1 MANLV
6 RVDADRVELPHL
18 HRSFPL
24 TPAPDDLQA
33 GLAAFRTIQ
42 RDLSLQSLPLAHR
55 REVSGFLRSFGQLLH
70 RTLFE
75 SGAGERLAPRSP
87 LLLQLAGPWAAYPWE
102 LLHDGETWLALERGV
117 IRVPDPPVRA
127 VGQTPPETLPLRLLA
142 VTALPLPDDANPEL
156 TGQEQR
162 LGTRFISVPWNSG
175 DAWDDHLTGIRYQA
189 LPHASRNELAHALRQ
204 SPHVLHFSGF
214 AHQAGWL
221 LESPLLEPEPVDLDW
236 LRMQIEA
243 AVAKGLRLVLV
254 NDSVG
259 LLQPALAEQHHR
271 ALLGTGL
278 AALIRIRGRLARLRE
293 QDYLRTLGQSMAGG
307 FGVFESHVNSLR
319 RLHRRFEEGWDW
331 SFLQLHAAAP
341 AAHAGATLDVI
352 AAEPQGDAP
361 RPVSFVLDG
370 NEAADPRGTMLPPPR
385 FCGRRRVR
393 GRHGVLRALA
403 RGLYPDQ
410 PYASGAV
417 YLWGGAG
424 SGKTALAMD
433 IAARMHRQFDVVVYL
448 HPGDLLPASA
458 DIGVAPPG
466 DATEPDEFAL
476 LGRLACHLGLHTV
489 TALPPE
495 EWSRALRA
503 RLEDGRRRLFILDR
517 LDGHGGFNRLVRL
530 LSGLPPGQRTL
541 VLTRTEPPRE
551 VRLSVALAPLD
562 DADMER
568 IHGPE
573 LAERIAASPLA
584 RPLGAL
590 CRQDLLLGRILRRL
604 PVWPTDQLLRAALA
618 DAGPGGPGRALL
630 ALAFAAALDHLSPQ
644 ARQVLT
650 ALALYTH
657 LVHRDVLATLT
668 ELEGKP
674 LGSALAEL
682 QWLGLVDSYQ
692 DDAYLALPPRLFT
705 AAAEQLVDGAVYEH
719 WRPRMLRSALSWL
732 AEVQRHEGDLP
743 GPGTEDAGIA
753 WCWRPHGAAL
763 TVAQARLQQRLAVER
778 SHLAELAALLEGEQA
793 VGELGALVQT
803 SDALARCPITADVH
817 RRLLHTQYALGVAL
831 GDAGR
836 QAEALNR
843 LAAPLIAG
851 SRYAAAQPLL
861 EQVLHLAGRDT
872 MPWDTL
878 ADTYGRLSHC
888 YIQLGQADAAG
899 NMLQASLELARQLG
913 NGMRLVEAL
922 SGMLHL
928 WKLRGESLAQGQQ
941 MLTQNIAELTER
953 NQPMAVARLRGLLA
967 EVHLERG
974 ETTDA
979 ARLLQ
984 EALAT
989 LRTERDGEGLYHILL
1004 GLAQVSLAK
1013 EDAAQAAHYYAE
1025 AQACRPPHQDDLYES
1040 DVLAQLCA
1048 LQERRGLY
1056 DDAVASY
1063 ERLQERYERRG
1074 DREGLIAVLDAVG
1087 GLYYQL
1093 GRQEE
1098 SILCYQRRLQLLEH
1112 GDPAPATHRSA

>member
-1 MANLV
+1 
-6 RVDADRVELPHL
+6 
-18 HRSFPL
+18 
-24 TPAPDDLQA
+24 
-33 GLAAFRTIQ
+33 
-42 RDLSLQSLPLAHR
+42 
-55 REVSGFLRSFGQLLH
+55 
-70 RTLFE
+70 
-75 SGAGERLAPRSP
+75 
-87 LLLQLAGPWAAYPWE
+87 
-102 LLHDGETWLALERGV
+102 
-117 IRVPDPPVRA
+117 
-127 VGQTPPETLPLRLLA
+127 
-142 VTALPLPDDANPEL
+142 
-156 TGQEQR
+156 
-162 LGTRFISVPWNSG
+162 
-175 DAWDDHLTGIRYQA
+175 
-189 LPHASRNELAHALRQ
+189 
-204 SPHVLHFSGF
+204 
-214 AHQAGWL
+214 
-221 LESPLLEPEPVDLDW
+221 
-236 LRMQIEA
+236 
-243 AVAKGLRLVLV
+243 
-254 NDSVG
+254 
-259 LLQPALAEQHHR
+259 
-271 ALLGTGL
+271 
-278 AALIRIRGRLARLRE
+278 
-293 QDYLRTLGQSMAGG
+293 
-307 FGVFESHVNSLR
+307 
-319 RLHRRFEEGWDW
+319 
-331 SFLQLHAAAP
+331 
-341 AAHAGATLDVI
+341 
-352 AAEPQGDAP
+352 
-361 RPVSFVLDG
+361 
-370 NEAADPRGTMLPPPR
+370 
-385 FCGRRRVR
+385 
-393 GRHGVLRALA
+393 
-403 RGLYPDQ
+403 
-410 PYASGAV
+410 
-417 YLWGGAG
+417 
-424 SGKTALAMD
+424 
-433 IAARMHRQFDVVVYL
+433 
-448 HPGDLLPASA
+448 
-458 DIGVAPPG
+458 
-466 DATEPDEFAL
+466 
-476 LGRLACHLGLHTV
+476 
-489 TALPPE
+489 
-495 EWSRALRA
+495 
-503 RLEDGRRRLFILDR
+503 
-517 LDGHGGFNRLVRL
+517 
-530 LSGLPPGQRTL
+530 
-541 VLTRTEPPRE
+541 
-551 VRLSVALAPLD
+551 
-562 DADMER
+562 
-568 IHGPE
+568 
-573 LAERIAASPLA
+573 
-584 RPLGAL
+584 
-590 CRQDLLLGRILRRL
+590 
-604 PVWPTDQLLRAALA
+604 
-618 DAGPGGPGRALL
+618 
-630 ALAFAAALDHLSPQ
+630 
-644 ARQVLT
+644 
-650 ALALYTH
+650 
-657 LVHRDVLATLT
+657 
-668 ELEGKP
+668 
-674 LGSALAEL
+674 
-682 QWLGLVDSYQ
+682 
-692 DDAYLALPPRLFT
+692 
-705 AAAEQLVDGAVYEH
+705 
-719 WRPRMLRSALSWL
+719 
-732 AEVQRHEGDLP
+732 
-743 GPGTEDAGIA
+743 
-753 WCWRPHGAAL
+753 
-763 TVAQARLQQRLAVER
+763 LQQRLAVER

>member
-24 TPAPDDLQA
+24 TPAPEDLQE

-55 REVSGFLRSFGQLLH
+55 REVSGFLRSFGRLLH
-70 RTLFE
+70 RTLFAG
-75 SGAGERLAPRSP
+75 GAGEKLAPRGP
-87 LLLQLAGPWAAYPWE
+87 LLLQPAGPWAAYPWE
-102 LLHDGETWLALERGV
+102 LLHDGDNWLALERGV

-127 VGQTPPETLPLRLLA
+127 VGRTPPQTLPLRLLA
-142 VTALPLPDDANPEL
+142 VTALPLPDEAHPAL
-156 TGQEQR
+156 TSQEQR
-162 LGTRFISVPWNSG
+162 LGTRFVSVPWNSG
-175 DAWDDHLTGIRYQA
+175 DAWDDRLTGIRYQA
-189 LPHASRNELAHALRQ
+189 LAHASRNELAHALRQ

-214 AHQAGWL
+214 GHEAGWL
-221 LESPLLEPEPVDLDW
+221 LESPLLEPEPVALDW

-307 FGVFESHVNSLR
+307 YGVFESHVNSLR

-341 AAHAGATLDVI
+341 AAHAGATLDAI
-352 AAEPQGDAP
+352 AAEAHGDVP

-370 NEAADPRGTMLPPPR
+370 NEATEPRGTALPPPR

-410 PYASGAV
+410 PHAGGPV

-433 IAARMHRQFDVVVYL
+433 IAARMHRRFDAVVYL
-448 HPGDLLPASA
+448 HPGDLLPPWA
-458 DIGVAPPG
+458 DIGMAPAG
-466 DATEPDEFAL
+466 DATAPDEFAL

-541 VLTRTEPPRE
+541 VLTRAQPPRE
-551 VRLSVALAPLD
+551 VRQAVPLEPLD
-562 DADMER
+562 DADMAR

-573 LAERIAASPLA
+573 LAERITASPLA
-584 RPLGAL
+584 EPLGAL
-590 CRQDLLLGRILRRL
+590 CRRDLLLGRILRRL
-604 PVWPTDQLLRAALA
+604 PIWPADQPLRAALA
-618 DAGPGGPGRALL
+618 EAAPARALL
-630 ALAFAAALDHLSPQ
+630 TLAFATALDHLSPQ

-657 LVHRDVLATLT
+657 PVHREVLGTLT
-668 ELEGKP
+668 ELDARP

-692 DDAYLALPPRLFT
+692 DDAYLSLPPRLFS
-705 AAAEQLVDGAVYEH
+705 AAAEQLVDGAVYERL
-719 WRPRMLRSALSWL
+719 RPRMLRSALSWL
-732 AEVQRHEGDLP
+732 AEVQRHAGELP
-743 GPGTEDAGIA
+743 GPGAEDAGVA
-753 WCWRPHGAAL
+753 WCWRPHGAPL

-778 SHLAELAALLEGEQA
+778 SHLAELAALLESEQA
-793 VGELGALVQT
+793 VGDLAALVQT
-803 SDALARCPITADVH
+803 SDTLARCPLTADVH
-817 RRLLHTQYALGVAL
+817 RRLLHTQYALAVAQ

-851 SRYAAAQPLL
+851 SRFADAQPLL
-861 EQVLHLAGRDT
+861 EQVLHLAGQDT
-872 MPWDTL
+872 MSWDTL
-878 ADTYGRLSHC
+878 ADTYSRLSRC

-899 NMLQASLELARQLG
+899 NMLQAALELSRQLG

-922 SGMLHL
+922 SGMLQL
-928 WKLRGESLAQGQQ
+928 WKLRGESLAQGRQV
-941 MLTQNIAELTER
+941 LTQNIAELTER

-967 EVHLERG
+967 EVHLEQG

-1013 EDAAQAAHYYAE
+1013 EDAQQAAHYYGE
-1025 AQACRPPHQDDLYES
+1025 ALACRPPSQDDLYEC
-1040 DVLAQLCA
+1040 DVLAQLCG

-1063 ERLQERYERRG
+1063 ERLQQLYERRG
-1074 DREGLIAVLDAVG
+1074 DRDGLIAVLDAVG

-1112 GDPAPATHRSA
+1112 GDPASATHRSA